1 MALNVLHGR
10 SRKPETGPD
19 PVDPP
24 SVLSLISPS
33 SPKQFG
39 MVSPELPRPEL
50 PRPELPRGMDE
61 LTRRFAG
68 LLHYAK
74 LVETVASGIGS
85 GEIKVQK

>member
-50 PRPELPRGMDE
+50 PRGMDE

>member
-1 MALNVLHGR
+1 
-10 SRKPETGPD
+10 
-19 PVDPP
+19 
-24 SVLSLISPS
+24 
-33 SPKQFG
+33 
-39 MVSPELPRPEL
+39 MVSPEL